1 MEWLLAYFTIGI
13 LFNLLVDLLV
23 DYFEKHEFDDT
34 ESMRFDLFTK
44 ILTTLLWPLAMLFV
58 AVVILKNLPR

>member
-44 ILTTLLWPLAMLFV
+44 ILTTLLWPLAILFV

>member
-44 ILTTLLWPLAMLFV
+44 ILTTLLWPLAILFV
-58 AVVILKNLPR
+58 AVVIIKNLPR